1 MKKKVIAVVGII
13 VILTLVLTS
22 CNLFV
27 TNTQR
32 DADQV
37 LATLS
42 YNGLE
47 ATITKGEFLEY
58 YSQNYAI
65 YIQYYGWTAQDC
77 VDNFMT
83 SLAKRK
89 ILIMEAKTKYATES
103 VPKTEKDAMKFLTAD
118 EQKWVINRTNKQ
130 FSDIV
135 DEEVKTTLKE
145 KYDAIEQDDDALAAR
160 KQKEKVDEYATYK
173 EDIMSDFETVDKY
186 FDAFEADK
194 ANRIEEEVKAVDKLL
209 KDLKNSRKDYNYYL
223 QQQAESRLLN
233 KFKDDYGKDVT
244 VTDEEIVDKYKLL
257 YSQQFDKIKQD
268 SDYKSALDGSDTLVY
283 HKGQYVK
290 VKSILLQFSTSQ
302 QAIYKTLQSMFSADD
317 QKSILH
323 AYREMLV
330 NGSADNPVNF
340 EPVLIVDNKDIG
352 LRVNISNP
360 DYDPDAICKDKNCKC
375 VNCYNNTANKDKN
388 QADYEQCKIDREQVD
403 ENGYLIEVDGCTC
416 VGCINNAYSKYNVPY
431 TKVIDMINEAVY
443 NAGVKAEAEYA
454 EKYPDN
460 ATDVL
465 GKKMYVAQARM
476 DAFVDQIYLF
486 NDDSGMFEGKDYIET
501 PDGMASDYVA
511 EYTAL
516 IRAMLNTDGV
526 TGGTMYTDATSHNV
540 KGDDYKIMSQTTDI
554 KDENGVVIG
563 SESLSYVINDFGV
576 HIVMITSIPVD
587 KTLNKDIPNA
597 IEETQNTI
605 TINGETKTETVY
617 KLSLDAVIG
626 FDEETGKPLTMRDS
640 IKKTM
645 VEAKKTTLYNNY
657 ESKFFKDLYGD
668 KLFVDEN
675 VEKGIKVNK
684 KVYNQILKA
693 TNA

>member
-27 TNTQR
+27 TNPQR

-89 ILIMEAKTKYATES
+89 ILIMEAKIKYATES
-103 VPKTEKDAMKFLTAD
+103 VPKTEKDAMKFLTSD

-160 KQKEKVDEYATYK
+160 KQKEKVDEYSTYK
-173 EDIMSDFETVDKY
+173 EDIMSDFESVDKY

-194 ANRIEEEVKAVDKLL
+194 ANRIEEEIKAVDKLL
-209 KDLKNSRKDYNYYL
+209 KNLKDSRKGYDYYL

-233 KFKDDYGKDVT
+233 KFKEDYGKDVA
-244 VTDEEIVDKYKLL
+244 VTDEDILEKYGLL
-257 YSQQFDKIKQD
+257 YTQQFDKFKQD
-268 SDYKSALDGSDTLVY
+268 SDYKSALDGSDTLIY

-302 QAIYKTLQSMFSADD
+302 QALYKTLQSMFSADTE
-317 QKSILH
+317 KSILH
-323 AYREMLV
+323 DYREMLV
-330 NGSADNPVNF
+330 NGGKDNPADLPF
-340 EPVLIVDNKDIG
+340 AIDNKDIG

-360 DYDPDAICKDKNCKC
+360 NYDPDAICKDKDCTC

-388 QADYEQCKIDREQVD
+388 QEDYEQCKIDREQVD
-403 ENGYLIEVDGCTC
+403 EDGYLIEVDGCTC
-416 VGCINNAYSKYNVPY
+416 VGCINNAYTKYNVPY
-431 TKVIDMINEAVY
+431 TKVIDMINEAIY

-460 ATDVL
+460 ATDEL

-486 NDDSGMFEGKDYIET
+486 NDDSGMFEDKDYIET

-526 TGGTMYTDATSHNV
+526 TGGTMFTDKTSYDV
-540 KGDDYKIMSQTTDI
+540 KGESYSIMSQKTDI
-554 KDENGVVIG
+554 KDESGNKIG
-563 SESLSYVINDFGV
+563 EESLSYVINDFGV
-576 HIVMITSIPVD
+576 HIVMITSVPVD

-597 IEETQNTI
+597 IEESQNTV

-617 KLSLDAVIG
+617 KLGLDAIIG
-626 FDEETGKPLTMRDS
+626 FDEETGKPLTVRDS
-640 IKKTM
+640 IKNTM

-657 ESKFFKDLYGD
+657 ETKFFKDLSGD
-668 KLFVDEN
+668 ELFVDEN
-675 VEKGIKVNK
+675 VEKGITVNK
-684 KVYNQILKA
+684 NVYKQILKA

>member
-13 VILTLVLTS
+13 IILTLVLTS
-22 CNLFV
+22 CNLFGV
-27 TNTQR
+27 NPER

-47 ATITKGEFLEY
+47 AKITKGEFMDY
-58 YSQNYAI
+58 YRQNYAI
-65 YIQYYGWTAQDC
+65 YIQYYGWTALDC
-77 VDNFMT
+77 VENFMT

-89 ILIMEAKTKYATES
+89 ILIMEAKTKFATES
-103 VPKTEKDAMKFLTAD
+103 VPKTEEDAMKFLTAD

-135 DEEVKTTLKE
+135 DEEVKTTINE

-160 KQKEKVDEYATYK
+160 KQKEKVDEYSTYK
-173 EDIMSDFETVDKY
+173 EDIMSDFETVKKY
-186 FDAFEADK
+186 FDEFNEDK
-194 ANRIEEEVKAVDKLL
+194 ANRIEEEIKAVEKILSNL
-209 KDLKNSRKDYNYYL
+209 EKDRKSYDYYL

-233 KFKDDYGKDVT
+233 KYKEVYGKDVT
-244 VTDEEIVDKYKLL
+244 VSDEEVLDKYNLL
-257 YSQQFDKIKQD
+257 YTQQFDKFKQD
-268 SDYKSALDGSDTLVY
+268 SDYKSALGGTDTLIY

-290 VKSILLQFSTSQ
+290 VKSILLQFSESQ
-302 QAIYKTLQSMFSADD
+302 QAIYKTLQSMFSSDD

-330 NGSADNPVNF
+330 NGSATNPVDLPF
-340 EPVLIVDNKDIG
+340 AVDNKDIG

-360 DYDPDAICKDKNCKC
+360 NYDPDAICRDENCQC
-375 VNCYNNTANKDKN
+375 VNCYKNVINKDKN
-388 QADYEQCKIDREQVD
+388 QEDYEQCKIDREQVD

-416 VGCINNAYSKYNVPY
+416 VGCINNAYTKYNVPY
-431 TKVIDMINEAVY
+431 NKVLDMINEAVY
-443 NAGVKAEAEYA
+443 KAGVKAETEYA

-465 GKKMYVAQARM
+465 GKKMYVAQAKM

-526 TGGTMYTDATSHNV
+526 TGGMMYTDATSHTV
-540 KGDDYKIMSQTTDI
+540 KGEEYGIMSKTTDI
-554 KDENGVVIG
+554 KDENGNVIG
-563 SESLSYVINDFGV
+563 SESLSYIINDYGV
-576 HIVMITSIPVD
+576 HIVMITSLPVD
-587 KTLNKDIPNA
+587 KTLNKDIENA
-597 IEETQNTI
+597 IEESEITV

-617 KLSLDAVIG
+617 KLGLDAIIG
-626 FDEETGKPLTMRDS
+626 FDKDTSKALTVRET
-640 IKKTM
+640 IKKAM
-645 VEAKKTTLYNNY
+645 VEAKKTTQYNNF
-657 ESKFFKDLYGD
+657 ETKFFKDLYGD
-668 KLFVDEN
+668 DLFVDAN

-684 KVYNQILKA
+684 KVYNQILSETDAK
-693 TNA
+693 

>member
-160 KQKEKVDEYATYK
+160 TQKEKVDEYSTYK

-186 FDAFEADK
+186 FDAFEADR
-194 ANRIEEEVKAVDKLL
+194 ANRIEEEIKVVDKLL
-209 KDLKNSRKDYNYYL
+209 KNLKESRKEYDYYL

-233 KFKDDYGKDVT
+233 KFRDDYGKDVT
-244 VTDEEIVDKYKLL
+244 ITDEELVDKYNLL
-257 YSQQFDKIKQD
+257 YTQQLDKFKQD
-268 SDYKSALDGSDTLVY
+268 SDYKSALSGTDTLVY

-302 QAIYKTLQSMFSADD
+302 QALYKTLQSMFSSEDE
-317 QKSILH
+317 QSILH
-323 AYREMLV
+323 AYRAMIV
-330 NGSADNPVNF
+330 NGSASNQVELPFV
-340 EPVLIVDNKDIG
+340 VDNKDIG

-360 DYDPDAICKDKNCKC
+360 DYDPDAICKDKDCKC
-375 VNCYNNTANKDKN
+375 VNCYNNTANKDKT
-388 QADYEQCKIDREQVD
+388 QEDYEQCVIDRDKVD
-403 ENGYLIEVDGCTC
+403 DDGFLVEVDGCTC
-416 VGCINNAYSKYNVPY
+416 VGCINNAYTKYNVPY
-431 TKVIDMINEAVY
+431 AKVLDMINEAIY

-465 GKKMYVAQARM
+465 GKKMYVAQARI

-516 IRAMLNTDGV
+516 IRAMLNTENV
-526 TGGTMYTDATSHNV
+526 TGGTMHTDKTNYEV
-540 KGDDYKIMSQTTDI
+540 KGKSYDIMSQNTDI
-554 KDENGVVIG
+554 KDENGVTIG
-563 SESLSYVINDFGV
+563 TESLSYVINDFGV
-576 HIVMITSIPVD
+576 HIVMITSLPVD
-587 KTLNKDIPNA
+587 KTLNKDTGA
-597 IEETQNTI
+597 IEETKNEV
-605 TINGETKTETVY
+605 TINGETKNETVY
-617 KLSLDAVIG
+617 KLGLDAIIG
-626 FDEETGKPLTMRDS
+626 FDEETGKPLTVRDT
-640 IKKTM
+640 IKNSM

-668 KLFVDEN
+668 ELFADAN
-675 VEKGIKVNK
+675 AEKGITVNK
-684 KVYNQILKA
+684 KVYDQILKA
-693 TNA
+693 VNA